1 MKTKNPTTKKQ
12 KIKKQR
18 TKKQHFVPQLL
29 LQYWDYDGRKE
40 KKINIFDIKKLE
52 VRFNQTIK
60 EAFAENYRY
69 GKDGLVEDLLA
80 DKIEGPASSL
90 VKKIVNG
97 NFNIINENSL
107 ILQQFILSQFL
118 RTPQASKEASE
129 FIDSLSESIQRNFL
143 NLNGLDLKEAIAK
156 EPKFYDDDNLASE
169 LTLNGLI
176 LAGILGD
183 LEYHIIKN
191 ETSSEF
197 YISDHPVFT
206 YNWLYRDLEDPAV
219 TNIAATGLQ
228 IFLPLSPKI
237 TLCLY
242 DPKVYEYGQ
251 RTSVSCISNDS
262 DIEIL
267 NSFQI
272 INSNSIGFQLRESE
286 AKIKQLYEKYKDIKL
301 HPIESNILSTEKEGK
316 EKIRSTHLVFIRQ
329 AKLDKMPSFIKIKT
343 ESESYAFSY
352 QERNPELAAKHIEFL
367 RLANERVRFPFAYTY
382 NENNTATLTNH
393 KYKDYVIIFD
403 QSVVNYLKDINP
415 KKLYFELHQKTWRIL
430 HEENIKN
437 NFYFLS
443 GTIEKVGKTII
454 CTNSIE

>member
-1 MKTKNPTTKKQ
+1 MKRLKQ
-12 KIKKQR
+12 YAQS
-18 TKKQHFVPQLL
+18 FEEVLA
-29 LQYWDYDGRKE
+29 E
-40 KKINIFDIKKLE
+40 K
-52 VRFNQTIK
+52 
-60 EAFAENYRY
+60 YRY
-69 GKDGLVEDLLA
+69 GKDNLVENLLA
-80 DKIEGPASSL
+80 NNVEGPASNV
-90 VKKIVNG
+90 VKKIVEG
-97 NFNIINENSL
+97 NFNIISEDLL
-107 ILQQFILSQFL
+107 ILYRFILSLFF
-118 RTPQASKEASE
+118 RTPKASEKASE
-129 FIDSLSESIQRNFL
+129 FIDLLSESIQRNFL
-143 NLNGLDLKEAIAK
+143 SLNGLDLKEAIAK

-169 LTLNGLI
+169 LTLNGIL

-242 DPKVYEYGQ
+242 DSKVYEYGQ
-251 RTSVSCISNDS
+251 RTSVTCISNDS

-301 HPIESNILSTEKEGK
+301 NPIESDILSTEKEGK

-329 AKLDKMPSFIKIKT
+329 AKLEKMPSFIKIKT

-352 QERNPELAAKHIEFL
+352 QQRNPELAAKHIGLL
-367 RLANERVRFPFAYTY
+367 RFANERALFPFAYTY
-382 NENNTATLTNH
+382 NDDGTATLTNH
-393 KYKDYVIIFD
+393 KYKDYVIIFE
-403 QSVVNYLKDINP
+403 QSVVNSLKNINP
-415 KKLYFELHQKTWRIL
+415 KELYFELREKTWCIY
-430 HEENIKN
+430 HDKKIEN
-437 NFYFLS
+437 NFHFLS
-443 GTIEKVGKTII
+443 GTIEKGGKTII
-454 CTNSIE
+454 CTNSIR